1 MVEQD
6 KVFCKGAEGE
16 SCFQGNVSGANL
28 VSVIVTGA

>member
-1 MVEQD
+1 MVEQN
-6 KVFCKGAEGE
+6 KVFYKGAGEE